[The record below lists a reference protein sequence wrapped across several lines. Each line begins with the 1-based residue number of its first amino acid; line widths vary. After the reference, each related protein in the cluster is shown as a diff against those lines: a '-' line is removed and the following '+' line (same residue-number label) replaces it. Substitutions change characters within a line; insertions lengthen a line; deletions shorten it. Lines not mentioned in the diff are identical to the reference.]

1 MKKALILTAS
11 TGAGHNQA
19 AKTLESLYKD
29 KGYETHIFDF
39 LKNSSMLLNF
49 IVADGYELLAKNV
62 PRVYGDIYRIS
73 DQEFINDK
81 LLKKIFVPVKRK
93 VFKKIM
99 NIGPEIIIAT
109 HPLAVSIVSRL
120 KEKGIINIPFIS
132 IVTDYKAHY
141 AYIDENV
148 DAYITGSIYTK
159 NSLVQRNISKDRI
172 FSYGIPIREDF
183 FTNMNEQSQ
192 NKEFS
197 ILIMGGSMGL
207 KDIGY
212 VLQDII
218 KSNHNNLNITVICGK
233 NEKLKN
239 SLSENYSSKIDGMKI
254 NIIGFTED
262 VPGYME
268 KNDLIVS
275 KPGGL
280 TVSESIAKNI
290 PMLIPFAIPG
300 QEEENAEFLV
310 ESGAA
315 IKVNNKEEINDIINN
330 LIRNKEEY
338 NRLKAN
344 MNELSR
350 CFALENI
357 VNLSDNL
364 INQYS
369 EDLLGVQRKN
379 RRILS
384 RIIS

>member
-1 MKKALILTAS
+1 MKKVLILTAS

-19 AKTLESLYKD
+19 AKTLGNLYKD

-39 LKNSSMLLNF
+39 LKNSSVLNF
-49 IVADGYELLAKNV
+49 IVADGYEILAKNI

-73 DQEFINDK
+73 DKEFINDK
-81 LLKKIFVPVKRK
+81 LLKKVFVPVKRK
-93 VFKKIM
+93 VFKEIM
-99 NIGPEIIIAT
+99 NIRPEIIIAT

-141 AYIDENV
+141 AYVDKNV
-148 DAYITGSIYTK
+148 DAYVTGSLFTK
-159 NSLVQRNISKDRI
+159 NSLIQRNICKDKI

-183 FTNMNEQSQ
+183 FTTMKEQ
-192 NKEFS
+192 NKNEKFS

-207 KDIGY
+207 KDIGS

-218 KSNHNNLNITVICGK
+218 KSNHNKLNITVICGENK
-233 NEKLKN
+233 KLKS
-239 SLSENYSSKIDGMKI
+239 SLIENYSSKIDGMTI
-254 NIIGFTED
+254 NIIGFTKD
-262 VPGYME
+262 VPSYME
-268 KNDLIVS
+268 KNDLIIS

-300 QEEENAEFLV
+300 QEEENTEFLV

-315 IKVNNKEEINDIINN
+315 VKINNKEEINDIINN
-330 LIRNKEEY
+330 LIENKEEY

-344 MNELSR
+344 MHELSR

-357 VNLSDNL
+357 IDLSDNL
-364 INQYS
+364 INKYGA
-369 EDLLGVQRKN
+369 DDIGVQRRN